1 MAICPK
7 CHSEGELC
15 AECPNCHFH
24 YVESAD
30 LRKSHNDELLGD
42 IVGGQ
47 YVPLALIGEGGM
59 GKIYRAKNKF
69 IDKTVALKVLK
80 SEYMEDETLKDRFF
94 REAQVVS
101 ALDHPNIVKLYT
113 CAPDEKHNCLFM
125 AMELLVGRS
134 LFDVIGKSVPE
145 LKVMVR
151 IFSEISSALGEAH
164 KHGIFHRDLKPENV
178 FIMAD
183 EDGTEHAK
191 VLDFGFARLQ
201 GASKKLTMAGVAF
214 GTPHYMSPEQAMGLP
229 DITAACDIYALGVML
244 FQVISGNLPYNHDSP
259 MEVMYDQVN
268 KDTPVCV
275 PRAEYNP
282 PKELIECIYKCME
295 KDPLKRY
302 QDGSELH
309 AVLEEITKT
318 LDAEE
323 KLASSPT
330 VISKAVLYPQKDKSL
345 HKVPKTLIILIAA
358 VVILLIVLIVLFLTM
373 GN

>member
-24 YVESAD
+24 YVEAAD

-113 CAPDEKHNCLFM
+113 CAPDEKHNQLFM
-125 AMELLVGRS
+125 AMELLVGKS
-134 LFDVIGKSVPE
+134 LFYIIEKSVPD
-145 LKVMVR
+145 LKTMMN
-151 IFSEISSALGEAH
+151 FFCEISSALGEAH

-178 FIMAD
+178 FIVTD
-183 EDGTEHAK
+183 DNGEEHAK

-201 GASKKLTMAGVAF
+201 GAAKKLTMAGVAF
-214 GTPHYMSPEQAMGLP
+214 GTSHYMSPEQAMGVL

-244 FQVISGNLPYNHDSP
+244 FQVVSGNLPYNHDSP

-268 KDTPVCV
+268 KETPVCV
-275 PRAEYNP
+275 PRPEYNP

-302 QDGSELH
+302 QDGNELH
-309 AVLEEITKT
+309 AALEEINKKID
-318 LDAEE
+318 LDDVM
-323 KLASSPT
+323 ASSPT
-330 VISKAVLYPQKDKSL
+330 IISKTVLPPSQDKPAGKL
-345 HKVPKTLIILIAA
+345 PKTLIILIAV
-358 VVILLIVLIVLFLTM
+358 VVILALVVLGLFLTL
-373 GN
+373 NK